1 MRTFKIK
8 ESLSLKADEINLLF
22 AGSIS
27 AILTN
32 AIYWFSGNTVSLW
45 FSLVFFLLA
54 YPWKI
59 FGATFSLFGGAS
71 DQGNIY
77 SCVSLFQV
85 AEDGSCESIFGLNLF
100 SKAHKDIFCVLGV
113 NAFSRASGNITCLV
127 GINLFSKA
135 SDIFCILGVNL
146 FSNSTSKDIGSL
158 FGLNIFSNASGDVF
172 VFAGLNLF
180 SKAVENVYCFA
191 IGANFFSQAGENIIC
206 SIGLNLFTKAERS
219 SVLGFGIPFRQKAP
233 VFSGVS
239 FSLINQVLKHKTRQN
254 H

>member
-1 MRTFKIK
+1 MWTSKIT
-8 ESLSLKADEINLLF
+8 ESLSLKVDEINLLF

-32 AIYWFSGNTVSLW
+32 AIYWFSGTTVSLLI
-45 FSLVFFLLA
+45 SLLFFLMA

-59 FGATFSLFGGAS
+59 FGATFSLFGGAT
-71 DQGNIY
+71 DQGDIY
-77 SCVSLFQV
+77 SLISFFQV
-85 AEDGSCESIFGLNLF
+85 AEDGSCESVFGLNLF
-100 SKAHKDIFCVLGV
+100 SSAHKNIFCFAGFNIFSRAGGNIACIVGINLFSKAFDIFCVLGV
-113 NAFSRASGNITCLV
+113 N
-127 GINLFSKA
+127 LFT
-135 SDIFCILGVNL
+135 
-146 FSNSTSKDIGSL
+146 NSTNKDLGSF

-191 IGANFFSQAGENIIC
+191 IGANFFSQAGKNIIC
-206 SIGLNLFTKAERS
+206 SIGLNLFTEAKRS
-219 SVLGFGIPFRQKAP
+219 SVLGFGVPFHQKAP